1 MTTKDSQQTGD
12 LGPELARVEKELER
26 FPGAVLDKY
35 GVAKVELESRLRPQ
49 DLLDWSNHALVIAG
63 KAVRSWE
70 AAAEYLEASSA
81 VQRQLPS
88 GQFIRWAA
96 IGGRL
101 CDDSPSLA
109 VSFFKASP
117 DALTRLRP
125 RYVDDW
131 ANLGRA
137 LYRGTWKSSN
147 LACHFYEVSPQLL
160 ESLTFAEFT
169 RFGESLQVLSRRSYD
184 LADEC
189 LVKAA
194 RLFPRLGDERDAFIT
209 VSRDLAEH
217 SWREV
222 KSLYDAASTSLTAL
236 EPVYRSRML
245 SIARRLIAAEQVN
258 IGEFFAGASNAVN
271 HVPAEFRQRLLELA
285 EEPLVAS
292 PASVSLLIN
301 QAPAILDR
309 LSPSQFEEWHR
320 EGMRAIEESP
330 ESGPAY
336 YRLESARARESLD
349 QLSSGVELNRV
360 KEILRNYCRAL
371 CNRDIE
377 VNATQQ
383 IVDKKIGWVNEQSA
397 TTEGT
402 TIYLPPVADRFSDK
416 DENFGWY
423 KVIATH
429 QSCHIEFGSFDF
441 DFDTPSTMFEDLRP
455 RMQPPARPGSKD
467 AAEVVAELA
476 SAAIPG
482 VGPGPAEA
490 DDTAEEGGIET
501 AYLTDMG
508 RFFDMFSD
516 RTLGLD
522 IFTVI
527 EDTRLDARILYEYKG
542 LAASYL
548 RTQATS
554 LGERPRIEDLPMRE
568 AMVEFIVRLS
578 LGQSGNVKVPKGYTD
593 TAQQIRRI
601 VNMLSEITATVEDS
615 AEASTRIY
623 AMIADVPNNTIPKE
637 DFEDI
642 DLDDEIPD
650 EEEENTE
657 EILQMFGGEGESAG
671 DESADSS
678 QQEEEFSDDE
688 AYDSPEEIDYRGEFK
703 PEMAQL
709 LSQISMDAADF
720 DGEPEPITAEQLEEL
735 LKNSAELEQADM
747 EEGEDGQKQMDEM
760 LQNLMKE
767 MQQRDPENQQF
778 GDGPLVHVPEE
789 GGPLE
794 ATEPNSYV
802 YDEWDFRANDYKPRW
817 CIVHEKEMAEGD
829 SQFYD
834 DTLADNAALVR
845 EIHRQFELVMPEMY
859 RKVKRLEDGDEF
871 DLDAVIESVIDRRT
885 GNTPSE
891 KVFWRRNKVERDVAV
906 AFLLD
911 MSASTAEAIDDNK
924 RPTDDWGAPDDPVEY
939 MVWLRSRRA
948 EGLRR
953 SYKRIVDIEKEGIIL
968 LTSALEQTGDTYG
981 IYGFSGYGR
990 ENVEFYVIKEMDERW
1005 GPAIP
1010 RRIDRIAPLH
1020 ATRMGPAI
1028 RHATAKL
1035 TKVDAKSRILFMISD
1050 GRPQDR
1056 GYSREGVEKEY
1067 AVHDTRVAFDEAR
1080 KQGVTP
1086 FCLTVDKNGHDYLK
1100 TMMQDMNYE
1109 VLSDISMLP
1118 TRLPQ
1123 LYRQLTEA

>member
-1 MTTKDSQQTGD
+1 M
-12 LGPELARVEKELER
+12 GPEMANIEKELER
-26 FPGAVLDKY
+26 FPSAVLEKY
-35 GVAKVELESRLRPQ
+35 VAAYSELENRLRPQ
-49 DLLDWSNHALVIAG
+49 DLLDWANHALAIAG

-70 AAAEYLEASSA
+70 AAAEYLEASPA

-101 CDDSPSLA
+101 CEDSPSLA

-147 LACHFYEVSPQLL
+147 LACHFYEISPQLL

-194 RLFPRLGDERDAFIT
+194 RLFPRLGEDRDAFIT
-209 VSRDLAEH
+209 VSHDLAEH

-222 KSLYDAASTSLTAL
+222 KSLYDSASTSLTAL
-236 EPVYRSRML
+236 EPAYRSRLLM
-245 SIARRLIAAEQVN
+245 IARRLIAVEQTA

-271 HVPAEFRQRLLELA
+271 HVPTEFRQRLLELA
-285 EEPLVAS
+285 EEPLAS
-292 PASVSLLIN
+292 SPSSVNLLIT
-301 QAPAILDR
+301 QAPNILDR

-320 EGMRAIEESP
+320 EGMRAIAESP
-330 ESGPAY
+330 ESGPAF
-336 YRLESARARESLD
+336 YRLESARSRESLD

-360 KEILRNYCRAL
+360 KDLLRTYCSAL
-371 CNRDIE
+371 SARDIE
-377 VNATQQ
+377 VNATSM
-383 IVDKKIGWVNEQSA
+383 IVDKKIGWVDEQSA

-402 TIYLPPVADRFSDK
+402 TIYLPPVADRFPQK

-441 DFDTPSTMFEDLRP
+441 DFDTPSTLFEDLRP
-455 RMQPPARPGSKD
+455 QMKPAVKLATD
-467 AAEVVAELA
+467 ASAVVAELA
-476 SAAIPG
+476 EAAIPG
-482 VGPGPAEA
+482 ISVPKTQE
-490 DDTAEEGGIET
+490 EEGGIET

-508 RFFDMFSD
+508 RFFDMFTD

-522 IFTVI
+522 IFTVV
-527 EDTRLDARILYEYKG
+527 EDTRLDSRILHEYRG

-548 RTQATS
+548 QTQEFS
-554 LGERPRIEDLPMRE
+554 LRERPRIEELPMRE
-568 AMVEFIVRLS
+568 AMIEFIVRLS
-578 LGQSGNVKVPKGYTD
+578 LRQTGSIKVPKDFTD
-593 TAQQIRRI
+593 IAQQIRRL
-601 VNMLSEITATVEDS
+601 VNMLSEIGATVEDS
-615 AEASTRIY
+615 AEVATRIY
-623 AMIADVPNNTIPKE
+623 AMVADVPNNTIPE
-637 DFEDI
+637 EEFEDV
-642 DLDDEIPD
+642 DLDDDIPD
-650 EEEENTE
+650 EDEEENTD

-671 DESADSS
+671 EEAGEAGEMDDQEQIDEES
-678 QQEEEFSDDE
+678 
-688 AYDSPEEIDYRGEFK
+688 YDSPEDVDYRGEFK

-709 LSQISMDAADF
+709 LSQISMDSADF
-720 DGEPEPITAEQLEEL
+720 DGEPEPITQEQLEEL
-735 LKNSAELEQADM
+735 LKNSTELEQGEM
-747 EEGEDGQKQMDEM
+747 EEGEEGQQQQMDEM
-760 LQNLMKE
+760 LENLMKE
-767 MQQRDPENQQF
+767 MQQRDPDNQQF

-794 ATEPNSYV
+794 ATEPKTFV
-802 YDEWDFRANDYKPRW
+802 YPEWDFRANDYKPKW
-817 CIVHEKEMAEGD
+817 CVVHEKEMAEGEP
-829 SQFYD
+829 QFYQ
-834 DTLADNAALVR
+834 DTLNEHSTLVR
-845 EIHRQFELVMPEMY
+845 EIHRQFELVMPEMF
-859 RKVKRLEDGDEF
+859 RKVKRLEDGEEF

-885 GNTPSE
+885 GTTPND

-911 MSASTAEAIDDNK
+911 MSASTAEAIDENK

-968 LTSALEQTGDTYG
+968 LTSALEQTGDMYG

-990 ENVEFYVIKEMDERW
+990 ENVEFYVIKEMEERW
-1005 GPAIP
+1005 SPSIP
-1010 RRIDRIAPLH
+1010 KRIDRIAPLH

-1028 RHATAKL
+1028 RHATSKL
-1035 TKVDAKSRILFMISD
+1035 TQVDAKSRILFMVSD

-1080 KQGVTP
+1080 KEGVTP

-1100 TMMQDMNYE
+1100 TMMQGMSYE
-1109 VLSDISMLP
+1109 VLSDITMLP

-1123 LYRQLTEA
+1123 LYRELTQA

>member
-1 MTTKDSQQTGD
+1 MTTNEPQPGGD
-12 LGPELARVEKELER
+12 LGPEMTRIKKELER
-26 FPGAVLDKY
+26 FPSAVHEKY
-35 GVAKVELESRLRPQ
+35 DMAHGELESRLRPQ
-49 DLLDWSNHALVIAG
+49 DLLDWANHALAIAG

-70 AAAEYLEASSA
+70 AAAEYIEASPA

-147 LACHFYEVSPQLL
+147 LACHFYEISPQLL

-194 RLFPRLGDERDAFIT
+194 RLFPRLGEERDAFIT
-209 VSRDLAEH
+209 VSHDLAEH

-222 KSLYDAASTSLTAL
+222 KSLYDSANTALTAL
-236 EPVYRSRML
+236 EPVYRSRLLM
-245 SIARRLIAAEQVN
+245 IARRLIGAEQTA

-271 HVPAEFRQRLLELA
+271 HVPTEFRQRLLELA
-285 EEPLVAS
+285 EEPLAIS
-292 PASVSLLIN
+292 PASVRLLIT
-301 QAPAILDR
+301 QAPNVLDR

-320 EGMRAIEESP
+320 EGMRALAESP

-336 YRLESARARESLD
+336 YRLESARSRETLD
-349 QLSSGVELNRV
+349 QLSSGVELTRV
-360 KEILRNYCRAL
+360 KDLLRTYCRAL
-371 CNRDIE
+371 CASDIE
-377 VNATQQ
+377 VNATAQ
-383 IVDKKIGWVNEQSA
+383 IVDKKIGWVDEGTA

-402 TIYLPPVADRFSDK
+402 TIYLPPVADRFSHK

-441 DFDTPSTMFEDLRP
+441 DFDTPSTLFEDLRP
-455 RMQPPARPGSKD
+455 NMRTAAKPTPEVSD
-467 AAEVVAELA
+467 AVAEMA
-476 SAAIPG
+476 EAVIPG
-482 VGPGPAEA
+482 IGNSGAA
-490 DDTAEEGGIET
+490 DDEGGIET

-508 RFFDMFSD
+508 RFFDLFSD

-522 IFTVI
+522 IFTVV
-527 EDTRLDARILYEYKG
+527 EDTRLDARILHEYRG
-542 LAASYL
+542 LSASYTT
-548 RTQATS
+548 TQEFS
-554 LGERPRIEDLPMRE
+554 LAERPRIEELPMRE
-568 AMVEFIVRLS
+568 ALVEFIVRLS
-578 LGQSGNVKVPKGYTD
+578 LRQTGVIKVPKAYTEF
-593 TAQQIRRI
+593 AQRIRRI
-601 VNMLSEITATVEDS
+601 VNMLTELGATVEDS
-615 AEASTRIY
+615 AEAATRIY
-623 AMIADVPNNTIPKE
+623 AMIADVPNNTIPE
-637 DFEDI
+637 EEFENV

-650 EEEENTE
+650 EDEQENTE
-657 EILQMFGGEGESAG
+657 DILQMFGGEGESGSEESSEAG
-671 DESADSS
+671 ETDE
-678 QQEEEFSDDE
+678 QEPMDEES
-688 AYDSPEEIDYRGEFK
+688 YDSPEDVDYRGEFK

-709 LSQISMDAADF
+709 LSQISMDAMDF
-720 DGEPEPITAEQLEEL
+720 DGEPEPITQEQLEEL
-735 LKNSAELEQADM
+735 LKNSTELEQGEM
-747 EEGEDGQKQMDEM
+747 EEGEEGQQQQMDEM

-767 MQQRDPENQQF
+767 MQQRDPDNQQF

-794 ATEPNSYV
+794 ALEPGTFV
-802 YDEWDFRANDYKPRW
+802 YDEWDFRANDYKPKW
-817 CIVHEKEMAEGD
+817 CVVHEKEMAEGEE
-829 SQFYD
+829 QFYK
-834 DTLADNAALVR
+834 DTLNDHSPLVR

-859 RKVKRLEDGDEF
+859 RKVKRLEDGEEF

-885 GNTPSE
+885 GTTPSD

-911 MSASTAEAIDDNK
+911 MSASTAEAIDENK

-968 LTSALEQTGDTYG
+968 LTSALEQTGDMYG

-990 ENVEFYVIKEMDERW
+990 ENVEFYVIKEMEERW
-1005 GPAIP
+1005 GTTIP
-1010 RRIDRIAPLH
+1010 KRIDRIAPLH

-1028 RHATAKL
+1028 RHATSKL
-1035 TKVDAKSRILFMISD
+1035 IQVDAKSRILFMISD

-1080 KQGVTP
+1080 KEGVTP

-1100 TMMQDMNYE
+1100 TMMQDMSYE
-1109 VLSDISMLP
+1109 VLSDITMLP

-1123 LYRQLTEA
+1123 LYKQLTEV

>member
-1 MTTKDSQQTGD
+1 LTTNDSTPAGD
-12 LGPELARVEKELER
+12 FGPEMANIEKELER
-26 FPGAVLDKY
+26 FPSAVTEKY
-35 GVAKVELESRLRPQ
+35 AAAKSELESRLRPQ
-49 DLLDWSNHALVIAG
+49 DLLDWANHALAISG

-70 AAAEYLEASSA
+70 AAAEYLEASPA

-209 VSRDLAEH
+209 VSHDLAEH

-245 SIARRLIAAEQVN
+245 VLARRLISAEQTA
-258 IGEFFAGASNAVN
+258 IGEFFANACNAVN
-271 HVPAEFRQRLLELA
+271 HVPTEFRQRLLELA
-285 EEPLVAS
+285 EEPMSSS
-292 PASVSLLIN
+292 PASVSLLIT
-301 QAPAILDR
+301 QAPNILDR

-320 EGMRAIEESP
+320 EGMRAIAESP

-336 YRLESARARESLD
+336 YRLESATSRETLD
-349 QLSSGVELNRV
+349 QLSSGVELSRV
-360 KEILRNYCRAL
+360 KDLLRTYCAAL
-371 CNRDIE
+371 SARDIE
-377 VNATQQ
+377 VNATSH
-383 IVDKKIGWVNEQSA
+383 IVDKKIGWVDEQSA

-402 TIYLPPVADRFSDK
+402 TIYLPPVADRFSHK

-441 DFDTPSTMFEDLRP
+441 DFDTPSTLFEDLRP
-455 RMQPPARPGSKD
+455 NMQP
-467 AAEVVAELA
+467 AATKATDVKAVVAELA
-476 SAAIPG
+476 EAAIPG
-482 VGPGPAEA
+482 ISGPGTK
-490 DDTAEEGGIET
+490 DEEGGIET

-508 RFFDMFSD
+508 RFFDMFVD
-516 RTLGLD
+516 RALGLD
-522 IFTVI
+522 IFTVV
-527 EDTRLDARILYEYKG
+527 EDTRLDARILHEYKG

-548 RTQATS
+548 QTQAFS
-554 LGERPRIEDLPMRE
+554 LEERPRIEELPMRE

-578 LGQSGNVKVPKGYTD
+578 LRQTGTIKVPKAYTEI
-593 TAQQIRRI
+593 AQQIRRI
-601 VNMLSEITATVEDS
+601 VNMLSEIGATVEDS
-615 AEASTRIY
+615 AEAATRIY
-623 AMIADVPNNTIPKE
+623 AMVADVPNNTIPE
-637 DFEDI
+637 EEFEDV
-642 DLDDEIPD
+642 DLDDDIPEE

-657 EILQMFGGEGESAG
+657 EILQMFGGEGEAAG
-671 DESADSS
+671 EESGEAGETDE
-678 QQEEEFSDDE
+678 QEQMDEES
-688 AYDSPEEIDYRGEFK
+688 YDSPEDVDYRGEFK

-709 LSQISMDAADF
+709 LSQISMDGTDF
-720 DGEPEPITAEQLEEL
+720 DGEPEPITQEQLEEL
-735 LKNSAELEQADM
+735 LKNSTELEQGEM
-747 EEGEDGQKQMDEM
+747 EEGEEGQQQQMDEM

-767 MQQRDPENQQF
+767 MQQRDPDNQQF

-794 ATEPNSYV
+794 ATEPNTFV
-802 YDEWDFRANDYKPRW
+802 YPEWDFRANDYKPKW
-817 CIVHEKEMAEGD
+817 CVVHEKEMAEGEPG
-829 SQFYD
+829 FYQE
-834 DTLADNAALVR
+834 TLNEHSALVR

-859 RKVKRLEDGDEF
+859 RKVKRLEDGEEF

-885 GNTPSE
+885 GTTPSD

-911 MSASTAEAIDDNK
+911 MSASTAEAIDENK

-953 SYKRIVDIEKEGIIL
+953 SYKRIIDIEKEGIIL

-990 ENVEFYVIKEMDERW
+990 ENVEFYVIKEMQERW

-1010 RRIDRIAPLH
+1010 KRIDRIAPLH

-1028 RHATAKL
+1028 RHVTSKL
-1035 TKVDAKSRILFMISD
+1035 TQVDAKSRVLFMISD

-1080 KQGVTP
+1080 KEGVTP

-1100 TMMQDMNYE
+1100 TMMQGMSYE
-1109 VLSDISMLP
+1109 VLSDIAMLP

-1123 LYRQLTEA
+1123 LYRELTQA

>member
-1 MTTKDSQQTGD
+1 MERIES
-12 LGPELARVEKELER
+12 ELER
-26 FPGAVLDKY
+26 FPSAVLEKY
-35 GVAKVELESRLRPQ
+35 RNAFTELESRLRPQ
-49 DLLDWSNHALVIAG
+49 DLLDWANHGLAIAG

-70 AAAEYLEASSA
+70 ASAEYLEASPA

-209 VSRDLAEH
+209 VSHDLAEH

-236 EPVYRSRML
+236 EPVHRSRL
-245 SIARRLIAAEQVN
+245 LVIARRLIAREQTA

-285 EEPLVAS
+285 EEPLSSS
-292 PASVSLLIN
+292 PASVSLLIT
-301 QAPAILDR
+301 QAPSILDR

-320 EGMRAIEESP
+320 EGMRVISESP
-330 ESGPAY
+330 DSGPAY
-336 YRLESARARESLD
+336 YRLESARSRESLD
-349 QLSSGVELNRV
+349 QLSSGVELTRV
-360 KEILRNYCRAL
+360 KDLLRTYCRAL
-371 CNRDIE
+371 SARDIE
-377 VNATQQ
+377 VNATAQ
-383 IVDKKIGWVNEQSA
+383 IVDKKIGWVDEQSA

-402 TIYLPPVADRFSDK
+402 TIYLPPVADRFSHK

-429 QSCHIEFGSFDF
+429 QSCHIEFGSFEF

-455 RMQPPARPGSKD
+455 NMHPAARPGTD
-467 AAEVVAELA
+467 ASAVVAELA
-476 SAAIPG
+476 EAAIPG
-482 VGPGPAEA
+482 IGDTGASGPQ
-490 DDTAEEGGIET
+490 DEEGGIET

-508 RFFDMFSD
+508 RFFDLFAD

-522 IFTVI
+522 IFTVV
-527 EDTRLDARILYEYKG
+527 EDTRLDARILHEYRG

-548 RTQATS
+548 QTQAFS
-554 LGERPRIEDLPMRE
+554 LSERPRIEELPMRE

-578 LGQSGNVKVPKGYTD
+578 LRQTGNIKVPKAYTEI
-593 TAQQIRRI
+593 AQQIRRI
-601 VNMLSEITATVEDS
+601 VNMLTEIDATVEDS
-615 AEASTRIY
+615 AEAATRIY
-623 AMIADVPNNTIPKE
+623 AMLADVPNNTIPE
-637 DFEDI
+637 DEFEDV

-671 DESADSS
+671 EDAGEAGETDE
-678 QQEEEFSDDE
+678 QEPMDEES
-688 AYDSPEEIDYRGEFK
+688 YDSPEDVDYRGEFK

-709 LSQISMDAADF
+709 LSQISMDAMDF
-720 DGEPEPITAEQLEEL
+720 DGEPEPITQEQLEEL
-735 LKNSAELEQADM
+735 LQNSSELEQGEM
-747 EEGEDGQKQMDEM
+747 EEGEEGQQQQMDEM

-789 GGPLE
+789 GGPLD
-794 ATEPNSYV
+794 ATEPGTFV
-802 YDEWDFRANDYKPRW
+802 YDEWDFRANDYKSKW
-817 CIVHEKEMAEGD
+817 CVIHEKEMAEGEP
-829 SQFYD
+829 QFYE
-834 DTLADNAALVR
+834 DTLNEHSALVR

-859 RKVKRLEDGDEF
+859 RKVKRLEDGEEF
-871 DLDAVIESVIDRRT
+871 DLDAVIEAVIDRRT
-885 GNTPSE
+885 GTTPSD

-911 MSASTAEAIDDNK
+911 MSASTAEAIDENK

-968 LTSALEQTGDTYG
+968 LTSALEQTGDMYG

-1005 GPAIP
+1005 GPSIP

-1028 RHATAKL
+1028 RHVTSKL
-1035 TKVDAKSRILFMISD
+1035 TQVDAKSRILFMISD

-1080 KQGVTP
+1080 KEGVQP

-1100 TMMQDMNYE
+1100 TMMQDMSYE
-1109 VLSDISMLP
+1109 VLSDIAMLP

-1123 LYRQLTEA
+1123 LYRQLTEV

>member
-1 MTTKDSQQTGD
+1 MTTNDSQLAGD
-12 LGPELARVEKELER
+12 VGPELARIEKELER
-26 FPGAVLDKY
+26 FPGAVLEKY
-35 GVAKVELESRLRPQ
+35 GVARAELESRLRPQ
-49 DLLDWSNHALVIAG
+49 DLLDWANHTLAIAG

-70 AAAEYLEASSA
+70 ASAEYLEASPA

-88 GQFIRWAA
+88 GQFIRWAT

-147 LACHFYEVSPQLL
+147 LACHFYEISPQLL
-160 ESLTFAEFT
+160 ETLTFAEFT

-189 LVKAA
+189 VVKAA

-209 VSRDLAEH
+209 VSQDLAEH
-217 SWREV
+217 SWRDV
-222 KSLYDAASTSLTAL
+222 KGLYDAASTSLTAL
-236 EPVYRSRML
+236 ESNHRARLLV
-245 SIARRLIAAEQVN
+245 IARRLIAAGQSN
-258 IGEFFAGASNAVN
+258 IGEFVTGASNAVN
-271 HVPAEFRQRLLELA
+271 RVPVEFRQRLLELA
-285 EEPLVAS
+285 EEPLTAS
-292 PASVSLLIN
+292 PASVNLMIT

-320 EGMRAIEESP
+320 EGMRAIAESP
-330 ESGPAY
+330 ESGPSF
-336 YRLESARARESLD
+336 YRLESARSRESLD

-360 KEILRNYCRAL
+360 KDILRTYCRAL
-371 CNRDIE
+371 SDREIE

-383 IVDKKIGWVNEQSA
+383 IVDKKIGWVDGESP

-402 TIYLPPVADRFSDK
+402 TIYLPPVADRFSHK

-441 DFDTPSTMFEDLRP
+441 DFDTPSTLFEDLRP
-455 RMQPPARPGSKD
+455 AMKPAVSKSRAD
-467 AAEVVAELA
+467 AIALVAE
-476 SAAIPG
+476 AAAAAVPG
-482 VGPGPAEA
+482 AVDAGETK
-490 DDTAEEGGIET
+490 DEGGIET

-508 RFFDMFSD
+508 RFFDMFKD
-516 RTLGLD
+516 RSLGLD

-527 EDTRLDARILYEYKG
+527 EDTRLDSRVLHEYRG
-542 LAASYL
+542 LAASY
-548 RTQATS
+548 RQTQEMS
-554 LGERPRIEDLPMRE
+554 LAVRPRIEELPMRE

-578 LGQSGNVKVPKGYTD
+578 LRQSGTIKVPKEFTD
-593 TAQQIRRI
+593 AAQQIRRL
-601 VNMLSEITATVEDS
+601 VDMLSQVGATVEDS
-615 AEASTRIY
+615 AEAATRVY
-623 AMIADVPNNTIPKE
+623 ALIADVPNNTIPEE

-657 EILQMFGGEGESAG
+657 EILQMFGGEGESSG
-671 DESADSS
+671 DEPADSS
-678 QQEEEFSDDE
+678 QQEDQEFTDEES
-688 AYDSPEEIDYRGEFK
+688 YDSPEDVDYRGEFK

-709 LSQISMDAADF
+709 LSQLSMDASDF
-720 DGEPEPITAEQLEEL
+720 DGEPEPITQEQLEEL
-735 LKNSAELEQADM
+735 LQNSAELEQGEM
-747 EEGEDGQKQMDEM
+747 EEGEDGQQNMDEM

-767 MQQRDPENQQF
+767 MQQRDPDNQQF

-794 ATEPNSYV
+794 ATEPGSFV

-817 CIVHEKEMAEGD
+817 CVVHEKEMAEGET
-829 SQFYD
+829 QFYQ
-834 DTLADNAALVR
+834 DTLADHSALVR

-859 RKVKRLEDGDEF
+859 RKVKRLEDGEEF
-871 DLDAVIESVIDRRT
+871 DLDAVIEAVVDRRS

-911 MSASTAEAIDDNK
+911 MSASTAEAIDENK

-1028 RHATAKL
+1028 RHVTNKL
-1035 TKVDAKSRILFMISD
+1035 THVDAKSRILFMISD

-1080 KQGVTP
+1080 KEGVVP

-1100 TMMQDMNYE
+1100 TMMQDMSYE
-1109 VLSDISMLP
+1109 VLSDIRMLP

-1123 LYRQLTEA
+1123 LYKQLTD